1 MDTIYHNMP
10 TAYVLINTEANVEEE
25 FINEVNKL
33 DGVKEIASVYG
44 KYDFIVIIES
54 ENMEKIKDIITW
66 KIRRIRSVKSTIT
79 LIKV

>member
-33 DGVKEIASVYG
+33 DGVKEVASVYG
-44 KYDFIVIIES
+44 RYDFIVIIES

>member
-1 MDTIYHNMP
+1 MP

-33 DGVKEIASVYG
+33 DGVKEVASVYG
-44 KYDFIVIIES
+44 RYDFIVIIES
-54 ENMEKIKDIITW
+54 ENMEKVKDIITW